1 MIRFLEKYVMPVAG
15 KVAEQRHLQAIR
27 DGIILTMPFLII
39 GSFFLIISALP
50 IPGYNEFM
58 AGLFGEN
65 WQRALGYPVSATFN
79 IMALIA
85 VFGIAYRL
93 GEYYKVDALASGAL
107 SLVTFLLATPFQVA
121 YIIPSTKES
130 VLVEGAIPAALMG
143 SQGLFVA
150 MIIALISTELYR
162 FIVQKKIIIKMPETV
177 PPAVT
182 RSFAALVPG
191 FIVVTVIWIL
201 RLIIENT
208 SFGSIHNIVGQILQE
223 PLSVLGASLWGAII
237 AVILVHVLW
246 SCGIHGA
253 TIVGGVMSPVWLSLM
268 DQNRVA
274 FQAGQDVPN
283 TITAQF
289 FDLWIYMG
297 GSGATL
303 ALVVGM
309 LLFARSQQLKSLG
322 RLSIAPGIFNINEMV
337 TFGMPIVMNP
347 LLLIPFILVP
357 VVLIIVSYF
366 AMEWGWVAR
375 PSGAAVPWT
384 TPILFSGYLGSGGK
398 ISGVILQLVNF
409 ALAFFIYLPFLKIWD
424 KQKLAEEKGSKEL
437 KWIR

>member
-424 KQKLAEEKGSKEL
+424 KQKLAEEKGE
-437 KWIR
+437 

>member
-1 MIRFLEKYVMPVAG
+1 
-15 KVAEQRHLQAIR
+15 
-27 DGIILTMPFLII
+27 
-39 GSFFLIISALP
+39 
-50 IPGYNEFM
+50 
-58 AGLFGEN
+58 
-65 WQRALGYPVSATFN
+65 
-79 IMALIA
+79 
-85 VFGIAYRL
+85 
-93 GEYYKVDALASGAL
+93 
-107 SLVTFLLATPFQVA
+107 
-121 YIIPSTKES
+121 
-130 VLVEGAIPAALMG
+130 
-143 SQGLFVA
+143 
-150 MIIALISTELYR
+150 
-162 FIVQKKIIIKMPETV
+162 MPETV

-322 RLSIAPGIFNINEMV
+322 DCQLHLV
-337 TFGMPIVMNP
+337 Y
-347 LLLIPFILVP
+347 LIL
-357 VVLIIVSYF
+357 
-366 AMEWGWVAR
+366 MRW
-375 PSGAAVPWT
+375 
-384 TPILFSGYLGSGGK
+384 
-398 ISGVILQLVNF
+398 
-409 ALAFFIYLPFLKIWD
+409 
-424 KQKLAEEKGSKEL
+424 
-437 KWIR
+437 

>member
-1 MIRFLEKYVMPVAG
+1 
-15 KVAEQRHLQAIR
+15 
-27 DGIILTMPFLII
+27 
-39 GSFFLIISALP
+39 
-50 IPGYNEFM
+50 
-58 AGLFGEN
+58 
-65 WQRALGYPVSATFN
+65 
-79 IMALIA
+79 MALIA

-237 AVILVHVLW
+237 AVILVHVFW

-357 VVLIIVSYF
+357 VVLTIVSYF

-424 KQKLAEEKGSKEL
+424 KQKLAEEKGE
-437 KWIR
+437 

>member
-15 KVAEQRHLQAIR
+15 KVAEQRYLLAIR
-27 DGIILTMPFLII
+27 DGLVLTMPFLII

-50 IPGYNEFM
+50 IPGYNDFM

-274 FQAGQDVPN
+274 YQAGQDIPN

-303 ALVVGM
+303 ALVIGM

-347 LLLIPFILVP
+347 ILLIPFILVP
-357 VVLIIVSYF
+357 VVLTIVAYF
-366 AMEWGWVAR
+366 AMEWGLVAR

-398 ISGVILQLVNF
+398 ISGVVLQLVNF

-424 KQKLAEEKGSKEL
+424 KQKLAEEKGE
-437 KWIR
+437 

>member
-1 MIRFLEKYVMPVAG
+1 MVRFLEKYVMPIAG
-15 KVAEQRHLQAIR
+15 RIAQQRHLQAIR

-50 IPGYNEFM
+50 IPGYNDFM
-58 AGLFGEN
+58 EGLFGGN
-65 WQRALGYPVSATFN
+65 WQKALGYPVSATFN
-79 IMALIA
+79 IMSLIA

-93 GEYYKVDALASGAL
+93 GEQYKVDALAAGAL
-107 SLVTFLLATPFQVA
+107 SIVSFLLATPFQVTH
-121 YIIPSTKES
+121 IIPSTKES
-130 VLVEGAIPAALMG
+130 VLVDGVIPAALMG

-150 MIIALISTELYR
+150 MIIALISTEIYR
-162 FIVQKKIIIKMPETV
+162 FIIQRKLIIKMPETV

-201 RLIIENT
+201 RLILENT
-208 SFGSIHNIVGQILQE
+208 SFGSIHNIVGQLLQA
-223 PLSVLGASLWGAII
+223 PLSVLGASLFGAVA
-237 AVILVHVLW
+237 AVIIVHVLW
-246 SCGIHGA
+246 ACGIHGA
-253 TIVGGVMSPVWLSLM
+253 AIVGGVMSPIWLSLM
-268 DQNRVA
+268 DQNRIA

-289 FDLWIYMG
+289 FDLWIYTG

-303 ALVVGM
+303 ALVVAM
-309 LLFARSQQLKSLG
+309 LLFARSQQLRSLS

-337 TFGMPIVMNP
+337 TFGMPIVLNP

-357 VVLIIVSYF
+357 VVLTIVSYF
-366 AMEWGWVAR
+366 AMEWGIVAR

-384 TPILFSGYLGSGGK
+384 TPIFFSGYLGTGGK
-398 ISGVILQLVNF
+398 ISGVILQLINF
-409 ALAFFIYLPFLKIWD
+409 AIAFLIYLPFLMMWD
-424 KQKLAEEKGSKEL
+424 KQKVAEEKGE
-437 KWIR
+437 